1 MPIHLIRSK
10 VTAEQMAEMLDTLG
24 DYIKLAVD
32 IDQQVLAG
40 GGALHADCEAVLLD
54 SGSRQESIWG
64 ADWVP
69 SSQRVYFAALINLRP
84 SQQNLS
90 MTIQDPGVRKRI
102 ERIARDLLED
112 E

>member
-1 MPIHLIRSK
+1 MPIRVIRSK
-10 VTAEQMAEMLDTLG
+10 ATAEQIAEMLDALG

-32 IDQQVLAG
+32 TGQRVLAG
-40 GGALHADCEAVLLD
+40 GGALHAYCESVLLE

-69 SSQRVYFAALINLRP
+69 SSRRVYFEALINLRP
-84 SQQNLS
+84 RQQNTS
-90 MTIQDPGVRKRI
+90 MTIQDSEVRKRVEQI
-102 ERIARDLLED
+102 VRGLLED